1 MDRTTPAPGSPLA
14 HLRAGFSATERLR
27 ARTHRAERR
36 ALERDLASYTS
47 AAELAELDAIL
58 SRHSEEETEEI
69 RHILAAQAA

>member
-1 MDRTTPAPGSPLA
+1 MDRITPAPGSPLA
-14 HLRAGFSATERLR
+14 YLRAGFSAIERMS
-27 ARTHRAERR
+27 ARTARAERR